1 MSEEQTNPADEPTVE
16 EIETPK
22 KKGKPT
28 TDRTVENKEQF
39 FTKHGKLF
47 KLTKA
52 KNFNMKTKDGKILFQ
67 EYKKAIADVEIER
80 IKIEL
85 DPKVKLQAKIDKQKA
100 AIEAM
105 EEEIKQMGG

>member
-1 MSEEQTNPADEPTVE
+1 MSEETTVDEAVTEDV
-16 EIETPK
+16 IEKPK
-22 KKGKPT
+22 TKTKPT
-28 TDRTVENKEQF
+28 TDRVMENKEQF
-39 FTKHGKLF
+39 FTKKGKLF

-85 DPKVKLQAKIDKQKA
+85 DPKTKLQAKIDKQKA
-100 AIEAM
+100 AIVAM